1 MVSVKGIITKNIT
14 LNKFKELFLSDIN
27 SFRLVGGYIRGYFI
41 GLESDDFD
49 VATIFNPEE
58 LRSFCNNNKIE
69 FFDIGGIYG
78 SIGVKIDDHVIEI
91 TPTRLDI
98 KSYGRHAD
106 IEYIADWQE
115 DSKRRD
121 FTINAFYVDFDENLY
136 DYHNGLS
143 DLEATKIKFIGN
155 SIDRIE
161 EDYLRI
167 LRGYRF
173 EAELPGFALDQNDKK
188 VLENKVQKLTQLSSS
203 RLKIELMKILGT
215 KQAVQYCKYFSDI
228 GLWSVLGLQFDVTSI
243 LEQNWLKLQS
253 RSAILLVTVLN
264 IEDNFKNLQSILDL
278 SNKELA
284 IIKVITK
291 YLNIELS
298 DQSLAMICYN
308 YSKIRAQQLLSV
320 FYLKNKISAKAYN
333 DYNRFIDDL
342 QILDFPISGNDL
354 KALGISQG
362 LVIGRALEQLKLIW
376 FESKMMMD
384 KDELIQH
391 AKKISPKS

>member
-1 MVSVKGIITKNIT
+1 MISAKGLINSNNT
-14 LNKFKELFLSDIN
+14 LNKFKKLFLRDIN
-27 SFRLVGGYIRGYFI
+27 SFRLVGGYIRDYLI
-41 GLESDDFD
+41 GLKSDDFD
-49 VATIFNPEE
+49 VATILSPEE
-58 LRSFCNNNKIE
+58 LRSFCDNNHID

-78 SIGVKIDDHVIEI
+78 SIGIKIDDHVIEI

-106 IEYIADWQE
+106 IEYIPDWQE

-136 DYHNGLS
+136 DYHDGLN
-143 DLEATKIKFIGN
+143 DLEAKKIKFIGN
-155 SIDRIE
+155 GLDRIE

-173 EAELPGFALDQNDKK
+173 EAQLPGFALDQNDKK
-188 VLENKVQKLTQLSSS
+188 ILENKVPKLKNLSRS
-203 RLKIELMKILGT
+203 RLKAELMKIFVT

-228 GLWSVLGLQFDVTSI
+228 GLWSELGLQFDVTEI
-243 LEQNWLKLQS
+243 LEENWLKLQS
-253 RSAILLVTVLN
+253 RSAVLLISALYVD
-264 IEDNFKNLQSILDL
+264 DNFKNLQSILDL
-278 SNKELA
+278 SNKELM
-284 IIKVITK
+284 IVKVLTK
-291 YLNIELS
+291 YLNSELN
-298 DQSLAMICYN
+298 DQSLCMLCYN
-308 YSKIRAQQLLSV
+308 YSKSIAQQLISA

-333 DYNRFIDDL
+333 DYNRFISDL

-362 LVIGRALEQLKLIW
+362 LVMGEILEQLKLTW

-384 KDELIQH
+384 KDQLIQL